1 MKYLLL
7 TIIAPV
13 MKKTVQKFT
22 CYGALLVN
30 YWYNHWKII
39 GIAIVA
45 CPVPYQSLVMY
56 I

>member
-30 YWYNHWKII
+30 YWYSHCGMPSALPILGNVYVT
-39 GIAIVA
+39 GI
-45 CPVPYQSLVMY
+45 
-56 I
+56 